1 MEKNEKFRLY
11 FCGRANRTCFLLDG
25 RGGNESSL
33 ILNPSQAMKLYTYE
47 KKFFLNYK
55 KNKTRCILK
64 SLGELIL
71 LETKTPLIFIQ

>member
-11 FCGRANRTCFLLDG
+11 FCGRTNRTCFLLDG

-47 KKFFLNYK
+47 KKFF
-55 KNKTRCILK
+55 
-64 SLGELIL
+64 
-71 LETKTPLIFIQ
+71 

>member
-33 ILNPSQAMKLYTYE
+33 ILNPSQAMKYIRMKRNFFKTI
-47 KKFFLNYK
+47 KKIKLDVY
-55 KNKTRCILK
+55 
-64 SLGELIL
+64 
-71 LETKTPLIFIQ
+71 